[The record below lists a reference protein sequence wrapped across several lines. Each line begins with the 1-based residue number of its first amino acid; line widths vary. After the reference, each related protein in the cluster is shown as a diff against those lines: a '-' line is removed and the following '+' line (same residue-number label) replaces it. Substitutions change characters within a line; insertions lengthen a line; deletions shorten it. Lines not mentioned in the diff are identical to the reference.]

1 MQTRRDGPGGRS
13 AVDVVKPLR
22 ALIVTHRPD
31 DAELVL
37 AELRRGP
44 FEPHWARV
52 ETASGLRAAL
62 AEPWDV
68 ILSDVTLPA
77 FGAIQALE
85 ILRTSGLDIPLLVV
99 AGTIGEEGAAEVIR
113 SGARDYILEGNLTRL
128 VPAVVREL
136 REAETR
142 SARGRLEGTAHA
154 LAAVVESA
162 SDPIISE
169 ALDGTITSWNA
180 AAERLYGWTAREA
193 IGRHISFTF
202 PPDCAPDI
210 PAMLSRLRRG
220 ELIPPFET
228 VRLHKDGRRVDVE
241 VTVSPV
247 LDRDGRL
254 KGLSKIVRDVREKKR
269 LEAAARE
276 HAVALRESEERHRRL
291 IETIPH
297 MVWTTGADGSVEYL
311 NGRGAETL
319 GIPPTA
325 IQGKGW
331 LSLVHPGEAAAVG
344 DAWDAAVL
352 KGAPCRNEYRLR
364 QPDGSYRWYLS
375 QGVPVRWPDGTLEK
389 WVGTWTD
396 IHDMKIA
403 EDGLARDAL
412 LLASV
417 RDALIVTNLDG
428 IVTYWNDGATRLFGW
443 TAGERL
449 GRPLIERF
457 PEEARETVA
466 RLTRDIA
473 DGRDWGGEFHDSR
486 KDGSRV
492 WIDATVVCIR
502 DAAGHPISVMGISQ
516 DISLR
521 KEAEEALRASEE
533 RFRQIAENI
542 REVFWIT
549 DPARKKIDYVS
560 PAYEAIWG
568 RPAARLY
575 ADPGEWADAVHPDD
589 REHAVDAA
597 LTKASTGEYD
607 EEYRIVRP
615 DGVVR
620 WVRDRAFPVRGA
632 DGRVERVVGVA
643 EDITA
648 RRVLEEQLRQAQ
660 KMEAI
665 GQLAGGVAHDFNN
678 LLTVISG
685 CSDLLLDTLAP
696 DAPECE
702 LVQEIRK
709 AGDRSAA
716 LTRQLLAFSRK
727 GVLAPKVLDLNDIV
741 RDTDKMLRRVIGEDI
756 RLVTALSSKLDS
768 VMADPSQMEQVLL
781 NLAVNAR
788 DAMPEG
794 GTLTIETRNV
804 KAGDRQALADI
815 QEPCIVLSVSD
826 TGVGM
831 SEEVRQHVFE
841 PFFTTKGPGKGTGL
855 GLAVVH
861 GIVQQSNGQIEVETG
876 SGAGTVFRIF
886 LPSAE
891 LKPPPVEAAQS
902 ASATPRGTETILL
915 VEDEDAVR
923 ELARRI
929 LQGYGYTVLPAANAG
944 EALRLCGTHAGHI
957 DILVTDVVMPGVNG
971 RVLAER
977 LQAEHPHMKVLYVSG
992 YTDDAVVRHG
1002 IVQDDAGYLQKPFT
1016 PHMLATKVREA
1027 LAG

>member
-1 MQTRRDGPGGRS
+1 MDL
-13 AVDVVKPLR
+13 VKPLR
-22 ALIVTHRPD
+22 ALFVKHRPD
-31 DAELVL
+31 D
-37 AELRRGP
+37 
-44 FEPHWARV
+44 
-52 ETASGLRAAL
+52 
-62 AEPWDV
+62 
-68 ILSDVTLPA
+68 
-77 FGAIQALE
+77 
-85 ILRTSGLDIPLLVV
+85 
-99 AGTIGEEGAAEVIR
+99 
-113 SGARDYILEGNLTRL
+113 
-128 VPAVVREL
+128 
-136 REAETR
+136 
-142 SARGRLEGTAHA
+142 
-154 LAAVVESA
+154 
-162 SDPIISE
+162 
-169 ALDGTITSWNA
+169 
-180 AAERLYGWTAREA
+180 
-193 IGRHISFTF
+193 
-202 PPDCAPDI
+202 
-210 PAMLSRLRRG
+210 
-220 ELIPPFET
+220 
-228 VRLHKDGRRVDVE
+228 
-241 VTVSPV
+241 
-247 LDRDGRL
+247 
-254 KGLSKIVRDVREKKR
+254 
-269 LEAAARE
+269 LEAM
-276 HAVALRESEERHRRL
+276 ALRESEERHRRL
-291 IETIPH
+291 VETIPH
-297 MVWTTGADGSVEYL
+297 MVWTTAPDGAAEDL

-319 GIPPTA
+319 GIHPTA
-325 IQGKGW
+325 IKGKGW
-331 LSLVHPGEAAAVG
+331 LSLVHPDEAAAVG

-375 QGVPVRWPDGTLEK
+375 QAVPVRWPDGTLEK

-417 RDALIVTNLDG
+417 RDAVIVTNPDG

-443 TAGERL
+443 TAAERL
-449 GRPLIERF
+449 ERPLMERF
-457 PEEARETVA
+457 PEEARDDVA
-466 RLTRDIA
+466 RVVQEIVG
-473 DGRDWGGEFHDSR
+473 GRDWAGEFHDYR

-492 WIDATVVCIR
+492 WIDATVVCIK
-502 DAAGHPISVMGISQ
+502 DAAGQPISVMGISQ

-521 KEAEEALRASEE
+521 KEAEEALRAGEE

-542 REVFWIT
+542 REVFWMT
-549 DPARKKIDYVS
+549 DTASGTIEYVS

-568 RPAARLY
+568 RPAAHLY
-575 ADPGEWADAVHPDD
+575 ANPGEWADAVHPED
-589 REHAVDAA
+589 RERVPDGV

-615 DGVVR
+615 DGTVR

-643 EDITA
+643 EDITG
-648 RRVLEEQLRQAQ
+648 RHLLEAQLRQAQ

-685 CSDLLLDTLAP
+685 CGDLLLDSLTEE
-696 DAPECE
+696 APERE

-756 RLVTALSSKLDS
+756 RLVTALSSKLDA
-768 VMADPSQMEQVLL
+768 VMADPSQMEQVML

-804 KAGDRQALADI
+804 RAGDRQAPADI
-815 QEPCIVLSVSD
+815 QGPCIVLTVSD

-841 PFFTTKGPGKGTGL
+841 PFFTTKAPGKGTGL

-861 GIVQQSNGQIEVETG
+861 GIVQQSNGLIEVETG
-876 SGAGTVFRIF
+876 SGTGTSFRIF
-886 LPSAE
+886 FPSAAPE
-891 LKPPPVEAAQS
+891 PPPVEASPSPAI
-902 ASATPRGTETILL
+902 TPRGTETILL
-915 VEDEDAVR
+915 AEDEQAVR
-923 ELARRI
+923 DLARRI
-929 LQGYGYTVLPAANAG
+929 LEGYGYTVLPAANAG
-944 EALRLCGTHAGHI
+944 EALRLSVTHAGHI

-977 LQAEHPHMKVLYVSG
+977 LQADHPHMKVLYVSG

-1002 IVQDDAGYLQKPFT
+1002 IVQNHAGYLQKPFT

-1027 LAG
+1027 LAE